1 MWSFWAI
8 DDDSRPLTT
17 SFMDIVLILLCRQLI
32 NYRWQARLRHKM
44 TSLINT
50 RVSTNIPLIKWFYRG
65 SIESLSRVYRESIKG
80 LSRVLSR
87 LSRVYLV
94 YQGSIEGLSRLSRV
108 YWGSIE
114 GLSRVYREFIENL
127 FKCTEGGEEYS
138 QAPSRLSNLQV
149 SKCLKIKR

>member
-1 MWSFWAI
+1 MSSTHQLSLAGSFKTQNYFVNQHSCLYQYTLDRMI
-8 DDDSRPLTT
+8 LSR
-17 SFMDIVLILLCRQLI
+17 I
-32 NYRWQARLRHKM
+32 
-44 TSLINT
+44 
-50 RVSTNIPLIKWFYRG
+50 YRG
-65 SIESLSRVYRESIKG
+65 PFEGLSRVYQGPIEG
-80 LSRVLSR
+80 LSR